1 MKLVYGA
8 ALGALLL
15 AAPAVAMAGAG
26 GGGSGGLAGVVV
38 HPVTEPAPYAS
49 TNLPSANAN
58 PAINANSSAVAQNI
72 TAVAQALSGGAMPSF
87 NSSALLANEKGGGG
101 H

>member
-49 TNLPSANAN
+49 TNLPSMSTNQAL
-58 PAINANSSAVAQNI
+58 NANSSSVAREI
-72 TAVAQALSGGAMPSF
+72 AAVAQALSGGTMPSF
-87 NSSALLANEKGGGG
+87 NSSALLANANGGGA